1 MYEKDDVVA
10 PEPSFAGMDLVVII
24 LLMLHGEDTLTE
36 RRIRARLPDLFQRG
50 VMSML
55 FANKVALITGGA
67 RGIGKATALKLA
79 QAGCDIAIVYY
90 NSSDE
95 AQTLVQDISDMG
107 RQAIALQANV
117 ADHQSVKEMFAQF
130 RQHFNQLHFLISNAA
145 SGVLK
150 PALKMSTKH
159 WRWCLETNAL
169 ALNHLVTAGRE
180 LMPSGGRVIAL
191 SSLGA
196 ERAIP
201 NYAFIGA
208 SKAALEALVRS
219 LALELAEYG
228 ITANTI
234 SAGVVD
240 TDALKHFPNREQL
253 LDEYQAHSL
262 AARPLT
268 PADVANAVYLLCQP
282 EADMINAHTLFV
294 DAGYSR
300 VG

>member
-1 MYEKDDVVA
+1 MLQLSANSIESQVYTEQRLFYNRGN
-10 PEPSFAGMDLVVII
+10 EVIMI
-24 LLMLHGEDTLTE
+24 QTLT
-36 RRIRARLPDLFQRG
+36 
-50 VMSML
+50 
-55 FANKVALITGGA
+55 NKVALITGGA

-79 QAGCDIAIVYY
+79 DSGCDIAVVYY

-95 AQTLVQDISDMG
+95 AEQLVQAIQSKG
-107 RQAIALQANV
+107 RRAIALQANV
-117 ADHQSVKEMFAQF
+117 ADQQSVKDMFNGF
-130 RQHFNQLHFLISNAA
+130 REHFDHLNFLISNAA

-169 ALNHLVTAGRE
+169 ALNHLVSAGLE
-180 LMPSGGRVIAL
+180 LMQPKGRVIAL

-219 LALELAEYG
+219 LSIELAPYQ
-228 ITANTI
+228 ITANTV

-240 TDALKHFPNREQL
+240 TDALKYFPNREHLIEEYNQRSLSDRAL
-253 LDEYQAHSL
+253 LPE
-262 AARPLT
+262 
-268 PADVANAVYLLCQP
+268 DVANAIYLLCLP
-282 EADMINAHTLFV
+282 EADMINGHTLFV

>member
-1 MYEKDDVVA
+1 MGSV
-10 PEPSFAGMDLVVII
+10 FAG
-24 LLMLHGEDTLTE
+24 
-36 RRIRARLPDLFQRG
+36 
-50 VMSML
+50 
-55 FANKVALITGGA
+55 KVALVTGGA

-79 QAGCDIAIVYY
+79 HAGCDVAIVYF

-95 AQTLVQDISDMG
+95 AQILVEEIKQLG
-107 RQAIALQANV
+107 RKAVALQANV
-117 ADHQSVKEMFAQF
+117 ADHQSVKDLFKTF
-130 RQHFNQLHFLISNAA
+130 REHFEHLDFLISNAA

-159 WRWCLETNAL
+159 WRWCMETNAL
-169 ALNHLVTAGRE
+169 ALNHLATEARP
-180 LMPSGGRVIAL
+180 LMTKGGRVIAL

-196 ERAIP
+196 HRAIP

-219 LALELAEYG
+219 LSLEFAGDG
-228 ITANTI
+228 ITVNTV

-262 AARPLT
+262 SDRPLNT
-268 PADVANAVYLLCQP
+268 QDVANAVYLLCLP

-294 DAGYSR
+294 DAGYSQ

>member
-1 MYEKDDVVA
+1 MTLV
-10 PEPSFAGMDLVVII
+10 FAK
-24 LLMLHGEDTLTE
+24 
-36 RRIRARLPDLFQRG
+36 
-50 VMSML
+50 
-55 FANKVALITGGA
+55 KVALITGGA

-79 QAGCDIAIVYY
+79 RAGCDIAIVYY

-95 AQTLVQDISDMG
+95 AQALVEEIENLG
-107 RQAIALQANV
+107 RKAFAMQANV
-117 ADHQSVKEMFAQF
+117 ADQQSVKEMFVQF
-130 RQHFNQLHFLISNAA
+130 REHFDHLDFLISNAA

-159 WRWCLETNAL
+159 WRWCMETNAL
-169 ALNHLVTAGRE
+169 ALNHLVSAGLS
-180 LMPSGGRVIAL
+180 LMSAGGRVIAL

-208 SKAALEALVRS
+208 SKAALESLVRS
-219 LALELAEYG
+219 LSLELAPYG
-228 ITANTI
+228 ITANTV

-268 PADVANAVYLLCQP
+268 PEDVAGTIYLLCLP
-282 EADMINAHTLFV
+282 EAAMINAHTLFV

>member
-1 MYEKDDVVA
+1 V
-10 PEPSFAGMDLVVII
+10 
-24 LLMLHGEDTLTE
+24 
-36 RRIRARLPDLFQRG
+36 
-50 VMSML
+50 
-55 FANKVALITGGA
+55 
-67 RGIGKATALKLA
+67 
-79 QAGCDIAIVYY
+79 VYY

-95 AQTLVQDISDMG
+95 AQTLVEEIQALG
-107 RQAIALQANV
+107 RKAVAFKANV
-117 ADHQSVKEMFAQF
+117 ADHQSVKELFAQF
-130 RQHFNQLHFLISNAA
+130 REHFTRLDFLISNAA

-169 ALNHLVTAGRE
+169 ALNHLASE
-180 LMPSGGRVIAL
+180 GGRVIAL

-196 ERAIP
+196 HRAIP

-219 LALELAEYG
+219 LSLELAVDG
-228 ITANTI
+228 ITVNTV

-253 LDEYQAHSL
+253 LDEYQAHALSD
-262 AARPLT
+262 RPLT
-268 PADVANAVYLLCQP
+268 TQDVANAVYLLCLP
-282 EADMINAHTLFV
+282 EAAMINAHTLFV
-294 DAGYSR
+294 DAGYSQ

>member
-1 MYEKDDVVA
+1 MTSV
-10 PEPSFAGMDLVVII
+10 FAK
-24 LLMLHGEDTLTE
+24 
-36 RRIRARLPDLFQRG
+36 
-50 VMSML
+50 
-55 FANKVALITGGA
+55 KVALITGGA

-79 QAGCDIAIVYY
+79 QAGCDLAIVYY

-95 AQTLVQDISDMG
+95 AAALVKQIQELG
-107 RQAIALQANV
+107 RKAIAIQANV
-117 ADHQSVKEMFAQF
+117 ADHQSVKEMYLQF
-130 RQHFNQLHFLISNAA
+130 REHFSQLDFLISNAA

-159 WRWCLETNAL
+159 WRWCMETNAL
-169 ALNHLVTAGRE
+169 ALNHLVSEGLS
-180 LMPSGGRVIAL
+180 LMSTGGRVLAL

-219 LALELAEYG
+219 LSLELAPYG
-228 ITANTI
+228 ITANTV

-253 LDEYQAHSL
+253 LDEYQAHAL
-262 AARPLT
+262 ASRPLM
-268 PADVANAVYLLCQP
+268 PEDVANAIYLLCLP
-282 EADMINAHTLFV
+282 EAAMINGHTLFV